1 MEGWDLMSE
10 LLLYDPERRI
20 TAREALDHPYFFTS
34 NQNTVATDVEGN
46 LVNLV

>member
-20 TAREALDHPYFFTS
+20 TAREALDHPYFVTS
-34 NQNTVATDVEGN
+34 SQNTAAIDGICNFVD
-46 LVNLV
+46 LL

>member
-20 TAREALDHPYFFTS
+20 TAREALAHPYFFTS
-34 NQNTVATDVEGN
+34 KPNTDAADEKGN
-46 LVNLV
+46 LVNLA

>member
-34 NQNTVATDVEGN
+34 SQTTTATGGKGN
-46 LVNLV
+46 LVDLV